1 MHITNKLKQ
10 NFTAHPEVF
19 RFVLVGILAT
29 LIHYGIYL
37 ILNIFIITWI
47 AYSIGYF
54 ISFLFNFYLS
64 SIFTFKSK
72 ATIKKGIGFGISH
85 AINYGLHIILLAIFI
100 QIGIPKNY
108 APIPVYMIA
117 IPVNFLLVRFV
128 FKSRRI

>member
-1 MHITNKLKQ
+1 MNSLRQ
-10 NFTAHPEVF
+10 NLTTHPEIF

-29 LIHYGIYL
+29 LIHYAIYL
-37 ILNIFIITWI
+37 ILNLFIITWI
-47 AYSIGYF
+47 AYSIGYL

-85 AINYGLHIILLAIFI
+85 AINYGLHIILLSVFI
-100 QIGIPKNY
+100 KIGVPENY

-128 FKSRRI
+128 FKSKKI

>member
-100 QIGIPKNY
+100 QIGIPQNY

>member
-1 MHITNKLKQ
+1 MNSLRQ
-10 NFTAHPEVF
+10 NLTAHPEIF

-29 LIHYGIYL
+29 LIHYAIYL
-37 ILNIFIITWI
+37 ILNLFIITWI
-47 AYSIGYF
+47 AYSIGYL

-85 AINYGLHIILLAIFI
+85 AINYGLHIILLSVFI
-100 QIGIPKNY
+100 KIGVPENY

-128 FKSRRI
+128 FKSKKI

>member
-1 MHITNKLKQ
+1 MHLTNNLKQ
-10 NFTAHPEVF
+10 TLTAHPEIF
-19 RFVLVGILAT
+19 RFVLVGIMAT
-29 LIHYGIYL
+29 VIHYAIYL
-37 ILNIFIITWI
+37 ILNLLIITWI
-47 AYSIGYF
+47 AYSIGYL

-100 QIGIPKNY
+100 RVGIPENY